1 MGKRARCKTPT
12 VGKESEWEAL
22 SLGQRSDG
30 IMVDDGSVAGSD
42 EHFSEFDD
50 LRDEGPEEVPS
61 YMKLC
66 S

>member
-1 MGKRARCKTPT
+1 MGKKARCKTPT
-12 VGKESEWEAL
+12 VGEESEWEAL
-22 SLGQRSDG
+22 SPGQRPD
-30 IMVDDGSVAGSD
+30 VDDGSVAGFD

-50 LRDEGPEEVPS
+50 LRDEEPEEVPS